1 MENFVLYQF
10 YLYEPHCDNQ
20 YALLYDRSYYGYRNV
35 PLTNTQTDIQTDTKR
50 QTDSQTEEELSRWKE
65 TDGET
70 ERKENW
76 DEKQEHM

>member
-1 MENFVLYQF
+1 MENFMVYPF
-10 YLYEPHCDNQ
+10 YLYEPHCGNQ
-20 YALLYDRSYYGYRNV
+20 YALLHDRQYGYRNV
-35 PLTNTQTDIQTDTKR
+35 PFTNTQTDIQTDTKR
-50 QTDSQTEEELSRWKE
+50 QTDSPTEEELSRWKE